1 MNYERYFI
9 IDIVTDTVL
18 LILAHGSKDRWSDF
32 VSNPTTDLFS
42 TTFIDNMQGTST
54 IVDLISRIKQG
65 RYTN

>member
-1 MNYERYFI
+1 MKDFI

-18 LILAHGSKDRWSDF
+18 LILTHGSIDRWSDF
-32 VSNPTTDLFS
+32 VSNSATDLFS
-42 TTFIDNMQGTST
+42 TTFMDNMQGTST